1 MSCARWSV
9 PRVSGRRVPE
19 SIPQLCPFAP
29 GNVPN
34 RLSNVRFS
42 LMRNTTCLI
51 GQRVLKLSAMA
62 SVEEPGESS
71 GAGDALGE
79 AGPVGGGDG
88 GGPPSGLAVHAI
100 ANRTATSTDAVAE
113 RNVNTGKRRGVIGY
127 ARQSKPGSRTPNE
140 CRRRAHN

>member
-42 LMRNTTCLI
+42 LMRKTTCLI
-51 GQRVLKLSAMA
+51 GQRVLKLSAIA
-62 SVEEPGESS
+62 SVEDPGDFT
-71 GAGDALGE
+71 GVVAGEELGE
-79 AGPVGGGDG
+79 TGAAAVVGDVRGPSLGV
-88 GGPPSGLAVHAI
+88 AEHAI
-100 ANRTATSTDAVAE
+100 ANTT
-113 RNVNTGKRRGVIGY
+113 
-127 ARQSKPGSRTPNE
+127 TP
-140 CRRRAHN
+140 